1 MLDTERI
8 YARAIRAGT
17 QTSAPYPRTQ
27 SEFAAC
33 DFTEEWKPNC
43 QAPFVRESPL
53 QVGCKLRQHLPLEIN
68 GTHMIIGE
76 VSELFFPSHARRE
89 DGALALDQMDLV
101 TVSGLDTYSQPEFGV
116 AFRAARID
124 TPPTEL

>member
-1 MLDTERI
+1 M
-8 YARAIRAGT
+8 
-17 QTSAPYPRTQ
+17 Q

-33 DFTEEWKPNC
+33 DFTEEWKPNFR
-43 QAPFVRESPL
+43 APFVRESPL
-53 QVGCKLRQHLPLEIN
+53 QVGCKLRQHLLLEIN
-68 GTHMIIGE
+68 DTHMIVGE

-101 TVSGLDTYSQPEFGV
+101 TISGLDTYSQPEFGL

>member
-1 MLDTERI
+1 MC
-8 YARAIRAGT
+8 
-17 QTSAPYPRTQ
+17 PRGLVEGKSVQ
-27 SEFAAC
+27 CPALGVEKVAEGMSFAAC
-33 DFTEEWKPNC
+33 DFTEDWKPNC

-53 QVGCKLRQHLPLEIN
+53 QVGCRLRQHLPLDIN